1 MENKK
6 INPIE
11 ERINNLEATVSNVYP
26 PLYDWLE
33 YNRVMLVR
41 VLSQPNKPGESDLYD
56 TVSSIWRDLE
66 WLDTKEV
73 RCDYTPDVID
83 RVATTVIHM
92 FHTYETYKN
101 RLPDDVKESG
111 YFAIGQF
118 KAEQFKER
126 V

>member
-11 ERINNLEATVSNVYP
+11 ERINTLEATVSNVYP

-41 VLSQPNKPGESDLYD
+41 VLSQPNRPGESDLYD

-66 WLDTKEV
+66 WLEPKEA
-73 RCDYTPDVID
+73 R
-83 RVATTVIHM
+83 
-92 FHTYETYKN
+92 
-101 RLPDDVKESG
+101 
-111 YFAIGQF
+111 
-118 KAEQFKER
+118 
-126 V
+126 